1 MITRARVI
9 KKLDTYGYKW
19 AVNIPILN
27 GLPDD
32 ANEYKSYQDKLKA
45 AQMLNGILPEA
56 KRKSEAQI
64 ATAVVQEWGNSNA
77 GYTTFKETAEIKAYN
92 NAISEF
98 TMEAAVCGIPGIV
111 NYIHVNDIVYVGFED
126 NDMGKPVILGHL
138 LTQDLESVRTQFPG
152 QKLSTLVVTDD
163 STLPSTAKIR
173 TTTDNEVNV
182 QELLFQL
189 KQFKD
194 TYAALL
200 GGLEAKLALL
210 MPNPTSETH

>member
-32 ANEYKSYQDKLKA
+32 ANEYKSYQNKLKS
-45 AQMLNGILPEA
+45 AQVLNGILPED

-64 ATAVVQEWGNSNA
+64 AEVTSKSWSNEASTLLDLQYLTNSSDRI
-77 GYTTFKETAEIKAYN
+77 T
-92 NAISEF
+92 ISDF
-98 TMEAAVCGIPGIV
+98 TMEASVCGIPGIV

-163 STLPSTAKIR
+163 STLPSTAKIK
-173 TTTDNEVNV
+173 TTTANEINI

-194 TYAALL
+194 TYAELL

-210 MPNPTSETH
+210 MPNPTSENN

>member
-1 MITRARVI
+1 
-9 KKLDTYGYKW
+9 
-19 AVNIPILN
+19 
-27 GLPDD
+27 
-32 ANEYKSYQDKLKA
+32 
-45 AQMLNGILPEA
+45 
-56 KRKSEAQI
+56 
-64 ATAVVQEWGNSNA
+64 
-77 GYTTFKETAEIKAYN
+77 
-92 NAISEF
+92 
-98 TMEAAVCGIPGIV
+98 MEASVCGIPGIV

-173 TTTDNEVNV
+173 TTTNNEVNI

-200 GGLEAKLALL
+200 EGLEAKLALL
-210 MPNPTSETH
+210 MPNPTSENN

>member
-45 AQMLNGILPEA
+45 AQMVNGILPED

-64 ATAVVQEWGNSNA
+64 AEVNSKNWSNEA
-77 GYTTFKETAEIKAYN
+77 STMLDFQYITTSNDQITV
-92 NAISEF
+92 SDF
-98 TMEAAVCGIPGIV
+98 TMEASVCGIPGIL

-173 TTTDNEVNV
+173 MTTNNEINI
-182 QELLFQL
+182 QELLLQL

-194 TYAALL
+194 TYATLL

-210 MPNPTSETH
+210 MPNPTSENN